1 MMLLGLLIFL
11 LVDLFVM
18 ICGGYIN
25 FVIFG
30 VM

>member
-1 MMLLGLLIFL
+1 MCVGVSYFGSY
-11 LVDLFVM
+11 DSFVM

-25 FVIFG
+25 LVIFG